1 MDSFV
6 QYVKGEG
13 ILDDKFDNTRNL
25 VRETYPEFA
34 LDIFKNYVRDADKLM
49 RELAHHLKQPVVD
62 YPKVDNIT
70 HRFKGASMRC
80 LEAYQQVVTEYS
92 TLRDKMKTICKME
105 RAVIDDEAGGHSKK

>member
-1 MDSFV
+1 MAAQTPRQTMDSFV

-70 HRFKGASMRC
+70 HRFKGASMR
-80 LEAYQQVVTEYS
+80 
-92 TLRDKMKTICKME
+92 
-105 RAVIDDEAGGHSKK
+105 